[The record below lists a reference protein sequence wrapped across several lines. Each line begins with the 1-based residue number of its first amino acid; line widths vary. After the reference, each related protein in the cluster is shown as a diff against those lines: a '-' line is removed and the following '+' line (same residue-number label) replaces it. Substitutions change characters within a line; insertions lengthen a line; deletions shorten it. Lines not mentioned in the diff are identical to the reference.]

1 MTPVPRTASVLLT
14 LAAWLWANP
23 LPDSTLNAPGAD
35 APSLG
40 GLIIRTILT
49 LLLILGLI
57 FALVFLLKKY
67 FRQQLPGMKSTP
79 WLKIIGKVPVGPRQS
94 LMLVKSFDRIL
105 LLGIT
110 EQNIQQVA
118 EFSADANIQRKLEE
132 MTQNT
137 PEGKFWQIFKNK
149 MES

>member
-1 MTPVPRTASVLLT
+1 MKILHRTFLVWTILLQ
-14 LAAWLWANP
+14 WVIANP
-23 LPDSTLNAPGAD
+23 LPDSTLGMQEAGNA
-35 APSLG
+35 SIG
-40 GLIIRTILT
+40 GLILRTVVT
-49 LLLILGLI
+49 LFLIIGLI

-67 FRQQLPGMKSTP
+67 FRQQLPGMKNTP
-79 WLKIIGKVPVGPRQS
+79 WLEIVGRVAVGPRQS

-110 EQNIQQVA
+110 EQNIQQIA
-118 EFSADANIQRKLEE
+118 EFPADANIQRQLKE
-132 MTQNT
+132 MYQQT

>member
-1 MTPVPRTASVLLT
+1 MKVLHRTFLVWIILLQ
-14 LAAWLWANP
+14 WVIANP
-23 LPDSTLNAPGAD
+23 LPDSTLGMQEAGN
-35 APSLG
+35 PSIG
-40 GLIIRTILT
+40 GLILRTVVT
-49 LLLILGLI
+49 LFLIIGLI

-67 FRQQLPGMKSTP
+67 FRQQLPGMKNTP
-79 WLKIIGKVPVGPRQS
+79 WLEIVGRVAVGPRQS

-110 EQNIQQVA
+110 EQNIQQIA
-118 EFSADANIQRKLEE
+118 EFPADANIQRQLEE
-132 MTQNT
+132 MSQQA